1 MPRKYESLETA
12 GERWEVHPRTI
23 RRMGARGE
31 ITLYRV
37 GAKKLLRVDPDEVD
51 AAMKPVPTAG
61 GAV

>member
-1 MPRKYESLETA
+1 MPRNYESLEHA
-12 GERWEVHPRTI
+12 SERWKVHPRTL

-37 GAKKLLRVDPDEVD
+37 GKKKLLRVDPDEVD
-51 AAMKPVPTAG
+51 AAMKPVPTVG